1 MLSSPRASAWRAAA
15 YPACDDTGASG
26 DILAGIIAELVPEH
40 ATAGRAGQ
48 SADQS
53 GVPAGIGVG
62 SGRSVVSVT
71 VIAIFARRIGRS
83 GAAGERENGEALV
96 KSTPWTFTSDVFGAG
111 VSVGVA
117 ADLMLDRN
125 NRASGDVP
133 VRKGML
139 TATQR
144 VVYRS
149 DRVARTALRPT
160 AVGAR
165 LQVRLQDRFQHQAS
179 LWSASPGP
187 QFETAGG
194 TAHCVRDTRNA
205 AQVEPLSSV
214 ETVAEFPPSA
224 ASA

>member
-1 MLSSPRASAWRAAA
+1 M
-15 YPACDDTGASG
+15 
-26 DILAGIIAELVPEH
+26 AELVREH
-40 ATAGRAGQ
+40 ATAGRTGQ

-53 GVPAGIGVG
+53 GRNRRRVWKICSIGHRN
-62 SGRSVVSVT
+62 SDLHPKDRT
-71 VIAIFARRIGRS
+71 IGRS
-83 GAAGERENGEALV
+83 RREREWRGGGQGHAHGHSPLM
-96 KSTPWTFTSDVFGAG
+96 VFGPG

-117 ADLMLDRN
+117 ADLMLERN

-133 VRKGML
+133 VRQGTL

-144 VVYRS
+144 VVCHS
-149 DRVARTALRPT
+149 DRVVRTALRPT

-165 LQVRLQDRFQHQAS
+165 LQVRLQDRLQHQAS

-187 QFETAGG
+187 QFETAGA
-194 TAHCVRDTRNA
+194 TPHCVRDTRNA

-214 ETVAEFPPSA
+214 ETVAEFPRSA